1 MELILERSYHAL
13 GTNGDLYL
21 NGKFICNT
29 IELPWIGND
38 RGVSCI
44 PEGKYQLVKM
54 FTKKFG
60 LHYMVCNVPGREEI
74 FIHPANDAMRELKG
88 CIAPVSKIIGEGLG
102 SNSRKAFRKFM
113 DMTLIK
119 SDINPIYITIKSK
132 QYEHD

>member
-1 MELILERSYHAL
+1 
-13 GTNGDLYL
+13 
-21 NGKFICNT
+21 
-29 IELPWIGND
+29 
-38 RGVSCI
+38 
-44 PEGKYQLVKM
+44 
-54 FTKKFG
+54 
-60 LHYMVCNVPGREEI
+60 MVCNVPGREEI